1 MVVLHGSDGQPATF
15 LSAEGP
21 GSLGRLAVSYMVMV
35 RRPNE
40 ENWGFLITQRTHVI
54 NFHYFDRLHM

>member
-1 MVVLHGSDGQPATF
+1 LVVLHGSNGQSTTG

-21 GSLGRLAVSYMVMV
+21 GSLGRPAVSYMVMV
-35 RRPNE
+35 QRPNE

-54 NFHYFDRLHM
+54 NFHYYDRLHM